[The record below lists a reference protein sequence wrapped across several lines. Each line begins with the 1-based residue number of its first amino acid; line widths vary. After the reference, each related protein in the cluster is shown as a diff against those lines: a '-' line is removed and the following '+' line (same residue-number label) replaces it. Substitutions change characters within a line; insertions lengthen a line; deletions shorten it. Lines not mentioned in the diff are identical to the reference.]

1 MRHLTNLFVVIILFS
16 CGETKDFL
24 EDLNEGPQINFNG
37 NTLEP
42 ILKDSIK
49 ISPVVSQIKYKIA
62 LRVTDRNNNIA
73 EVRYDQLL
81 GTGTL
86 RQDDVE
92 IISNN
97 ITFRKDSAILEF
109 DYYPTVF
116 GLHQFSI
123 TVKDDFGLSS
133 KAILELTAFDNLPPR
148 AHFTAGK
155 LGQRSRYEWK
165 IDARESFDRDAKYGG
180 AVKEYEYTVL
190 GKIYTLLRSDIVII
204 FPQTGI
210 YSVAVRVKDNDGK
223 WSDKLEIS
231 NLQVD

>member
-1 MRHLTNLFVVIILFS
+1 M
-16 CGETKDFL
+16 
-24 EDLNEGPQINFNG
+24 EGPQINFNG

-42 ILKDSIK
+42 VLKDSIK
-49 ISPVVSQIKYKIA
+49 ISPVVSQIKYRIA

-97 ITFRKDSAILEF
+97 ISFRKDSSILEF

-116 GLHQFSI
+116 GIHQFSI

-133 KAILELTAFDNLPPR
+133 KAILELVAFDNLPPR

-155 LGQRSRYEWK
+155 LGQRSRYEWEL
-165 IDARESFDRDAKYGG
+165 DASESFDRDAKYGG
-180 AVKEYEYTVL
+180 AIKEYEFSVL
-190 GKIYTLLRSDIVII
+190 GKVYNLLSPEIRII
-204 FPQTGI
+204 FPATGI
-210 YSVAVRVKDNDGK
+210 YTVGVRVKDNDNK
-223 WSDKLEIS
+223 WSSKVEIVS
-231 NLQVD
+231 LQVD